1 MKTLKYKL
9 SLQFIKLL
17 VEIVK
22 LLGFEVLPVVAVC
35 GIIVK
40 DKKILV
46 IDLSYRKGFALP
58 GGGLEAEETL
68 EECLTREVVSSRVS
82 AI

>member
-1 MKTLKYKL
+1 MKNLKYKL

-22 LLGFEVLPVVAVC
+22 LLGFEVLLVVAVC

-58 GGGLEAEETL
+58 GGGLEAGGTL